1 VTQFA
6 LLGDIHG
13 EDTYGGSR
21 MKFLSPNE
29 VAEIMGFNPA
39 TVYRAIER
47 GHLRAT
53 KPPGTNRIRI
63 AEDDLRRWLAAGL
76 IRPASPMS
84 GSVRAGAQPRRG
96 RFASV
101 VDVDGRRTE

>member
-1 VTQFA
+1 
-6 LLGDIHG
+6 
-13 EDTYGGSR
+13 

-63 AEDDLRRWLAAGL
+63 AENDLRRWLTAGL
-76 IRPASPMS
+76 IQPTSPMPR
-84 GSVRAGAQPRRG
+84 SVRAGAQSRRG

-101 VDVDGRRTE
+101 VNVDGRRTG

>member
-1 VTQFA
+1 
-6 LLGDIHG
+6 
-13 EDTYGGSR
+13 

-29 VAEIMGFNPA
+29 VAEIMSFNPA

-47 GHLRAT
+47 GHLRAI

-63 AEDDLRRWLAAGL
+63 AEDDLRRWLSAGL
-76 IRPASPMS
+76 VRPTNPMS
-84 GSVRAGAQPRRG
+84 DSVRPRPQPRRG

-101 VDVDGRRTE
+101 VDVDARRSE